1 MKKLTSGDIALT
13 KIVRATFL
21 NDKWVILVTDTNN
34 YLYNVSFTGLE
45 SDDNNTILSNT
56 HTALLDVDKYEVPVL
71 PVDVT
76 REDIVGSTP
85 KL

>member
-45 SDDNNTILSNT
+45 SDDNNTILSNNS
-56 HTALLDVDKYEVPVL
+56 KYKYYNIIYFCIFLNVIINL
-71 PVDVT
+71 FAF
-76 REDIVGSTP
+76 IY
-85 KL
+85 LNF

>member
-1 MKKLTSGDIALT
+1 MLKLTDRDITLT

-56 HTALLDVDKYEVPVL
+56 HTALLDVDKYEEPVL
-71 PVDVT
+71 PVDIT

>member
-1 MKKLTSGDIALT
+1 MPKLTDRDITLT

-56 HTALLDVDKYEVPVL
+56 HTALLDVDKYEEPVL
-71 PVDVT
+71 PVDIT